1 MWWWKRARVELKS
14 VQSSGPRRSLIL
26 ISFTSFQVNNSRDK
40 KKWTFIFWT
49 HFLFQFFEMKQFSI
63 LLTLVLN
70 TGLDMSPTEDTYFFF
85 YFFNLQLTR
94 IWKLWWIFIIRIFFW
109 QNRIEKLRTSISEMI
124 QKCWKRM
131 DVCPETPVCVRDRWI
146 SLRQTIVLYPDWNIK
161 NSPDRGAWGQE
172 NPDRAPHVGL

>member
-40 KKWTFIFWT
+40 KKMDFY
-49 HFLFQFFEMKQFSI
+49 FLDSFPVPVLWDETVFDPFNLSAEHRVGHVSHRGH
-63 LLTLVLN
+63 LL
-70 TGLDMSPTEDTYFFF
+70 FF

-94 IWKLWWIFIIRIFFW
+94 IWKLWWIFIIRTFFW

-146 SLRQTIVLYPDWNIK
+146 SLCQTIVLYSDWNK
-161 NSPDRGAWGQE
+161 K
-172 NPDRAPHVGL
+172 